1 MNKDQERETIL
12 AALGGKKGLFDSS
25 IPSIIFLII
34 LNVRDSLSDAIYGA
48 IATGI
53 FITIFRLIQRDTLQ
67 HAVGGFF
74 GVLISAAIAWK
85 TGSAEGFF
93 ITKIGI
99 NVVYMVI
106 YLIGNISGYPV
117 LGLVLGPLL
126 GENLHW
132 RKVPER
138 KKAYIKAG
146 WLWIGLFAFRLAV
159 QVPLLDKDINA
170 LGTTNLLMGVPLFL
184 LTGLLTWWVLK
195 KVPTAIPPQEPLNE
209 PLNEPL
215 KDSD

>member
-12 AALGGKKGLFDSS
+12 ATFGGKKGLFDSS
-25 IPSIIFLII
+25 IPSIFFLII

-53 FITIFRLIQRDTLQ
+53 FITILRLIQKDTVQ
-67 HAVGGFF
+67 HALSGFF

-93 ITKIGI
+93 LTKIGI
-99 NVVYMVI
+99 NIVYMVI
-106 YLIGNISGYPV
+106 YLIGNLVGYPV

-132 RKVPER
+132 RNVPER
-138 KKAYIKAG
+138 KRAYMNAG

-159 QVPLLDKDINA
+159 QVPLLEKDINA
-170 LGTTNLLMGVPLFL
+170 LGTINLLMGVPLFVV
-184 LTGLLTWWVLK
+184 TGFLTWIILK
-195 KVPTAIPPQEPLNE
+195 KVPTAIAPDAPTSESE
-209 PLNEPL
+209 E
-215 KDSD
+215 S

>member
-12 AALGGKKGLFDSS
+12 ATFGGKKGLFDSS

-48 IATGI
+48 VATGV
-53 FITIFRLIQRDTLQ
+53 FITIFRLIQRDTVQ
-67 HAVGGFF
+67 HALSGFF

-99 NVVYMVI
+99 NLVYAVI
-106 YLIGNISGYPV
+106 YLIGNLAGYPV

-132 RKVPER
+132 RNVPER
-138 KKAYIKAG
+138 KRAYIKAG

-159 QVPLLDKDINA
+159 QIPLLDKDINA
-170 LGTTNLLMGVPLFL
+170 LGTINLLMGVPLFV
-184 LTGLLTWWVLK
+184 LTGFFTWMILK
-195 KVPTAIPPQEPLNE
+195 KVPTAIPPASTPEE
-209 PLNEPL
+209 
-215 KDSD
+215 S